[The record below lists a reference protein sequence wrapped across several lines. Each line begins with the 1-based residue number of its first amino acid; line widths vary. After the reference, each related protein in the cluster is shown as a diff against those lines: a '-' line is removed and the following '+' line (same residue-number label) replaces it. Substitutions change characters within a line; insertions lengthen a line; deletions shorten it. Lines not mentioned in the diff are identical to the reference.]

1 MKIIA
6 GKNCTGKTKELIK
19 ESLDTRSPILALDS
33 RKENSLKEKSLAYFG
48 EEVSTIHLEDLKS
61 YKGKFLIDDLDEIAS
76 EIFRRF
82 SLNDDLEVSGA
93 VVNI

>member
-19 ESLDTRSPILALDS
+19 ESLDNGIPILALDS
-33 RKENSLKEKSLAYFG
+33 RKENSLIEKSLAYFG
-48 EEVSTIHLEDLKS
+48 EEVSIIHLEDLKE
-61 YKGKFLIDDLDEIAS
+61 YKGKFLIDDLDEVVS
-76 EIFRRF
+76 DIFRRF
-82 SLNDDLEVSGA
+82 CSNDNLEVSGT

>member
-19 ESLDTRSPILALDS
+19 ESLDTKVPILALNS
-33 RKENSLKEKSLAYFG
+33 MKENSLREKSMVYFG
-48 EEVSTIHLEDLKS
+48 EELNVIHLEDLKS
-61 YKGKFLIDDLDEIAS
+61 YKGKFLIDDLDEVIS

-82 SLNDDLEVSGA
+82 SLNNTLEVSGA
-93 VVNI
+93 VINI

>member
-19 ESLDTRSPILALDS
+19 ESLDTKVPILALNS
-33 RKENSLKEKSLAYFG
+33 MKENSLREKSMAYFG
-48 EEVSTIHLEDLKS
+48 EELNVIHLEDLKS
-61 YKGKFLIDDLDEIAS
+61 YKGKFLIDDLDEVIS